1 MRIGVVVPMATSDG
15 PGRMPTWPQVR
26 AFGQHAEAVGLD
38 SLWVC
43 DHLLAGPPDEG
54 IHEGWTILAA
64 LAASTRRVE
73 LGQLVTCTSF
83 RHPALLAKMATTA
96 DAVSGGGRLI
106 LGLGAGWYDPEYRA
120 FGYPTDHR
128 VGRSQEAIAIIAPL
142 VRGERVTLAGSY
154 YQVRDAMLG
163 PPPDRPIP
171 ILVAAKGGRMLRLTA
186 RYADAWN
193 TAWFGLPDDLL
204 QRRLAELTAALEA
217 EGRDPATLRR
227 TVGMEVR
234 DPQAGTW
241 ARGSSAQSTS
251 SPGRSTPTSSSASMT
266 SSSSLPPRPRGRWTA
281 SPRRSSCGPTDPTGH
296 QRRESSGAV
305 GGDEGIGGREDRL
318 EGGRQASGLAQGGRS
333 LPHGRLDHTH
343 EPVSLR

>member
-1 MRIGVVVPMATSDG
+1 MTRGGMPASSSQVLRRQRGWDRGSGRFIAFMLAPRLGGMRIGVVVPMSLSDG
-15 PGRMPTWPQVR
+15 PGRMPTWQQVR
-26 AFGQHAEAVGLD
+26 AFGEHAEAGGLR

-43 DHLLAGPPDEG
+43 DHLLSGPSDG

-64 LAASTRRVE
+64 LAASTSRVE

-96 DAVSGGGRLI
+96 DAVSGGRLI
-106 LGLGAGWYDPEYRA
+106 LGLGAGWYDPEYKA

-128 VGRSQEAIAIIAPL
+128 AGRFEEAIAIIGPL
-142 VRGERVTLAGSY
+142 LRGERVTLAGSY
-154 YQVRDAMLG
+154 HQVRDAVLR

-171 ILVAAKGGRMLRLTA
+171 ILVAAKGRRMLRLTA

-204 QRRLAELTAALEA
+204 HRRLAELKAALEA

-234 DPQAGTW
+234 DPQAAASGEDPGEGFGGSVDEL
-241 ARGSSAQSTS
+241 ARAIDAHERLGFDDLIVQLEPKTT
-251 SPGRSTPTSSSASMT
+251 RS
-266 SSSSLPPRPRGRWTA
+266 L
-281 SPRRSSCGPTDPTGH
+281 
-296 QRRESSGAV
+296 
-305 GGDEGIGGREDRL
+305 DRL
-318 EGGRQASGLAQGGRS
+318 AEAL
-333 LPHGRLDHTH
+333 
-343 EPVSLR
+343 ELRTR